1 MTKIPQNYEN
11 DYNTPKTLND
21 EEKKIPKT
29 SN

>member
-21 EEKKIPKT
+21 EEKKN
-29 SN
+29 SQNL